1 MKYYEVN
8 FTLEPYMEAYA
19 DAFTASLAE
28 IGFETFVPS
37 GNGLQAYIQQT
48 VFEEEELNKAIA
60 EFPISDVRIRYEVAE
75 AEYEDW
81 NAIWEEEG
89 FHPIV
94 IDDTI
99 VIHDV
104 KHSDVPDLPYDITI
118 SPKLAFGT
126 GSHQTTR
133 MILRELAKLELIG
146 KKVIDAG
153 TGTGILSIMCIKRG
167 ASEVFA
173 YDIDEWS
180 VENTKDNL
188 LLNGIHNQVRVE
200 LGDASMLNRTGN
212 ADLLIANINRNI
224 LLKDLKLFSEKLLTK
239 GMLLLSGFYEEDE
252 PLLQEAA
259 QKEGLTMMKKEVE
272 EGWCMLLL
280 IKQ

>member
-94 IDDTI
+94 MDDTI

>member
-224 LLKDLKLFSEKLLTK
+224 LLKDLKLFSEKLLTN

>member
-224 LLKDLKLFSEKLLTK
+224 LLKDMKLFSEKLLTK